1 MAFCAQ
7 NFQFWPTQGVAAKIR
22 PVRILSLSK
31 EKEGT
36 HMAIN
41 RQKKE
46 KIVQDLH
53 SRTES
58 ASILVF
64 IGFHK
69 LSVVKMSKLRK
80 ALRGVGAELKV
91 AKKRL
96 VKRVLDGFGFSG
108 VLPDLKGEVGVLTA
122 SGDAIEPTKVL
133 SKFAK
138 DKEYEGLSI
147 LGGVFEKGYVAN
159 QAIKQLAA
167 IPPREVL
174 LGQLVY
180 AISSPL
186 KGFVRALS
194 GPMRNMVGVLNNL
207 AKK

>member
-1 MAFCAQ
+1 
-7 NFQFWPTQGVAAKIR
+7 
-22 PVRILSLSK
+22 
-31 EKEGT
+31 
-36 HMAIN
+36 MAIS

-53 SRTES
+53 SKTES

-64 IGFHK
+64 VGFHK
-69 LSVVKMSKLRK
+69 LSVAKISKLRK
-80 ALRGVGAELKV
+80 ALREVGAEFKV
-91 AKKRL
+91 AKNRL
-96 VKRVLDGFGFSG
+96 IKRVLDGFGFTG
-108 VLPDLKGEVGVLTA
+108 MLPDLKGEVGVLSA
-122 SGDAIEPTKVL
+122 SGDAIEPAKIL

-147 LGGVFEKGYVAN
+147 LGGVFEKGFVSM
-159 QAIKQLAA
+159 QAIKQLAS

-174 LGQLVY
+174 LAQLVG

-186 KGFVRALS
+186 RGFVGVLS

-207 AKK
+207 SKK